1 MVTWLLWKIIEST
14 FSLSTPAAFAL
25 SKWCYIRPRN
35 HPNPTTPHLFPL
47 LHPSLNL
54 LPHLSNLILHHPDRH
69 LAVGLAG
76 LQEVLDARLGAQM
89 GIGERGEALL
99 IRPDQAADVA
109 HGERQHSVG
118 GAEPDGHGHGS
129 PQQDVA
135 VAGHDRAGHGADEHV
150 ERAWEQL
157 LVGLF
162 WRR

>member
-1 MVTWLLWKIIEST
+1 M
-14 FSLSTPAAFAL
+14 
-25 SKWCYIRPRN
+25 
-35 HPNPTTPHLFPL
+35 
-47 LHPSLNL
+47 
-54 LPHLSNLILHHPDRH
+54 
-69 LAVGLAG
+69 GLAG

-99 IRPDQAADVA
+99 IRPDQVSDVA
-109 HGERQHSVG
+109 HGERQHGVG